1 MASVASFAAAR
12 TSPARRESLVAL
24 VFNHDATKLPKL
36 RLCVCVCV
44 PHKLA
49 TAAAAAA
56 AEVATAAVVR

>member
-36 RLCVCVCV
+36 RLCVCV

-49 TAAAAAA
+49 TAAAAA
-56 AEVATAAVVR
+56 AEVATAAVAR